1 LATDYVKV
9 ARDLRPVLEA
19 DAEGDG
25 PLSDAVVEAMYDADL
40 FGVSIPR
47 ETGGL
52 ELPILDALDVYAEI
66 AAADGSAGWCLMASS
81 TAAAYFG
88 AWGGDETVEAMFGD
102 GIPIAA
108 GQFAPK
114 GTAVVAP
121 GGYRISGQYQFGS
134 GIAHAQW
141 VGAGLWTEGDSPEFR
156 LSIAPKDQ
164 AQVTGNWDVLGL
176 ARTASYDY
184 HFDDVFVPEGATF
197 EFFAPER
204 RRGGPMY
211 DLGVLVLTASG
222 HAGFAIGL
230 VRRALD
236 ELAAKA
242 ATGHQR
248 MAGRTSLADSER
260 LQYDLGVLGSRFRS
274 AELWVRDAFARSE
287 AAAIAGELD
296 QEAMLEA
303 RQATTFITQEGADI
317 IRQAYLHA
325 GTVGLRA
332 GPLNRCF
339 RDIHAGTQHAVCS
352 PASTLDFGAH
362 LITQAATEPPA

>member
-1 LATDYVKV
+1 MATDYVQI
-9 ARDLRPVLEA
+9 ARDLRPIIEA
-19 DAEGDG
+19 DAADDS
-25 PLSDAVVEAMYDADL
+25 PLSDAVVKSMYEAEL
-40 FGVSIPR
+40 FGASIPR

-52 ELPILDALDVYAEI
+52 ELSVLDAIDVYAEI
-66 AAADGSAGWCLMASS
+66 SAADGSAGWCLMASS

-88 AWGGDETVEAMFGD
+88 AWGGDELVAEMFGD
-102 GIPIAA
+102 GTPIAA

-114 GTAVVAP
+114 GSATPVD
-121 GGYRISGQYQFGS
+121 GGYRINGQYQFGS
-134 GIAHAQW
+134 GINHAQW
-141 VGAGLWTEGDSPEFR
+141 VGAGLMTEGEAPEFR
-156 LSIAPKDQ
+156 LAISPLDN

-176 ARTASYDY
+176 QSTASYDY
-184 HFDDVFVPEGATF
+184 HFDDVFVPDGATF

-204 RRGGPMY
+204 LRGGPMY

-236 ELAAKA
+236 ELRIKA
-242 ATGHQR
+242 AGGHQR
-248 MAGRTSLADSER
+248 MAGHTTLADSER
-260 LQYDLGVLGSRFRS
+260 LQYDLGVLESRFRS
-274 AELWVRDAFARSE
+274 AELWVRDAFRRAE
-287 AAAIAGELD
+287 AGAIAGILD
-296 QEAMLEA
+296 NEAMIES

-325 GTVGLRA
+325 GTVGLRE

-352 PASTLDFGAH
+352 PMSTLDFGAH
-362 LITQAATEPPA
+362 LIATAPTGDDE